1 MDGGNGTVHSERDSV
16 LILPAMG
23 SVADQSLLGKYSQ
36 LKNAVSSQVREG
48 VHMQWLVN
56 VGAKNP
62 QPPSLKVSRF

>member
-48 VHMQWLVN
+48 SICNGWLM
-56 VGAKNP
+56 
-62 QPPSLKVSRF
+62 